1 MKYPCP
7 CLMTQHKWRT
17 NGCFRLQSV
26 IAARGLKHCAIVI
39 PMRHSL
45 CNGEPMA
52 TDAANESRA
61 CAMAPP
67 ASNSTSL
74 DLRRAYLNAMTTGRE
89 ESHNDNE
96 KPTLSLEALLIRAK
110 SLSRQLPYK
119 DTRGRLLQ
127 SALLRRDHAL
137 LAAVIQAVEKSPFEP
152 VPNASSRVRRK
163 CLLRSRTV
171 LHTSER
177 PTRRPPQ
184 RQAS

>member
-1 MKYPCP
+1 
-7 CLMTQHKWRT
+7 MTQHGGRT
-17 NGCFRLQSV
+17 NGFIRLQSV
-26 IAARGLKHCAIVI
+26 NHNAWAEALLIVV

-45 CNGEPMA
+45 CNGVIMA
-52 TDAANESRA
+52 TDGANESRA
-61 CAMAPP
+61 CAIAPP
-67 ASNSTSL
+67 VSNSTNL
-74 DLRRAYLNAMTTGRE
+74 DLRRAYLNAMAPGRE
-89 ESHNDNE
+89 EPHNDSAQ
-96 KPTLSLEALLIRAK
+96 PTLSLEALLIRAS
-110 SLSRQLPYK
+110 SLSRQLPCK

-152 VPNASSRVRRK
+152 VPNASSRVRKK